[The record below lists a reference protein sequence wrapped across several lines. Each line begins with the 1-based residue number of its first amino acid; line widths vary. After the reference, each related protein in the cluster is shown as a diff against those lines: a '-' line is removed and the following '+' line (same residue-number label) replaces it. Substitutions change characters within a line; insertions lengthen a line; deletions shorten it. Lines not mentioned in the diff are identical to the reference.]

1 MSGTGTCTAIK
12 PAEPP
17 EAIAGCTHR
26 FAIGGRWA
34 HRGAGPDHTGAT
46 VPTSL
51 TGVPCKPIPGPP

>member
-34 HRGAGPDHTGAT
+34 HRGGYDAAT
-46 VPTSL
+46 LLKALAPRV
-51 TGVPCKPIPGPP
+51 